1 MERLSRLYPDPVL
14 LFSVILLFL
23 IGFLSILSVK
33 VMPHLF
39 SDLSLHHFRRPFFFL
54 ISFLVGLFVM
64 SFMSYALNY
73 KKINNRK
80 VVYFLVG
87 VSLTLLFVVFLK
99 KLLLGKPVE
108 RWLLGTSVQPS
119 EFSKI
124 VVVLFVAYYV
134 ARKGA
139 IDRLRFF
146 GWAIFVVVAHSIL
159 LFLQPDKG
167 MALFIFVIAW
177 GMLWMGGTSPRIY
190 VPVGGLFVLIGGF
203 MLFFG
208 GDYVHRRFLAWHN
221 PIEDSFGTGYQVI
234 QSLLAFMN
242 GGFLGQG
249 FGKGFQKLGPL
260 TQADTDY
267 ILAVIG
273 EEMGLPGL
281 LMVFLLYGVLV
292 KRLILIAGEVA
303 DVFGKLIVYGVV
315 LNLVLSVVV
324 NVMMT
329 VNLLPP
335 KGIPLPF
342 VSYGVSNMLANLLAL
357 GLVGAVYKRQ
367 LHYRLL

>member
-1 MERLSRLYPDPVL
+1 MERLGKLYPDPVL
-14 LFSVILLFL
+14 LFAVILLFL
-23 IGFLSILSVK
+23 MGFLSILSVE
-33 VMPHLF
+33 VMPHIF
-39 SDLSLHHFRRPFFFL
+39 YDLGLQHFRRPFFFL
-54 ISFLVGLFVM
+54 ISFAFGIFVM
-64 SFMSYALNY
+64 SFVSYALNY
-73 KKINNRK
+73 KKLNNQR

-87 VSLTLLFVVFLK
+87 ISLLLLFVVVLK
-99 KLLLGKPVE
+99 KLILGKPVE
-108 RWLLGTSVQPS
+108 RWLIGTSVQPS
-119 EFSKI
+119 EFSKVVI
-124 VVVLFVAYYV
+124 VIFIAYYV

-146 GWAIFVVVAHSIL
+146 GWAIFVVVAHAVF

-167 MALFIFVIAW
+167 MALFILLIAW

-190 VPVGGLFVLIGGF
+190 MPVGGLFVLFAVF

-208 GDYVHRRFLAWHN
+208 GDYVHRRFMAWQN

-242 GGFLGQG
+242 GGLLGQG

-267 ILAVIG
+267 VLAVIG
-273 EEMGLPGL
+273 EELGLPGIL
-281 LMVFLLYGVLV
+281 FVLVLYGVV
-292 KRLILIAGEVA
+292 VTRLIRIAGEVA
-303 DVFGKLIVYGVV
+303 DTFGKLIVYGVM
-315 LNLVLSVVV
+315 LNIVLSVVI

-335 KGIPLPF
+335 KGTPLPF
-342 VSYGVSNMLANLLAL
+342 VSYGVSNLFANLLAL